1 MGGDSTNKN
10 AIIDI
15 PGNPLK
21 NISIVDLYE
30 GEKYDFSQMEEQDI
44 FNFLEYVNK
53 IFY

>member
-21 NISIVDLYE
+21 NISIEDLYE

-44 FNFLEYVNK
+44 FNLLEYVNK
-53 IFY
+53 FFY